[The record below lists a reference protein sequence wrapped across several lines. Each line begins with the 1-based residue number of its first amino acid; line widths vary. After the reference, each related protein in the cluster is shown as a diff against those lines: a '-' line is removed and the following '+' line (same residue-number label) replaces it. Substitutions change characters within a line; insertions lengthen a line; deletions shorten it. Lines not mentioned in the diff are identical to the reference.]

1 MITKNG
7 RQYCVARRKRIHG
20 GAAGACLIPTVEEA
34 AASAP
39 VLLSLCVELDIGLGI
54 GPEEAQI
61 HTAEGIASLGL
72 EFHYGQHG
80 SCILFLVHSN
90 KPDFHKN
97 ASSCYRL

>member
-54 GPEEAQI
+54 GPEESQI

-80 SCILFLVHSN
+80 SCILFLVHSKN
-90 KPDFHKN
+90 IVFH
-97 ASSCYRL
+97 